1 MPQKLFLCIFLAYM
15 HFLLYLCLPFWQIYT
30 KNGQTYNH
38 KITMEQK
45 DLQTIKQRFNII
57 GNSPLLNR
65 GIEVAV
71 QVAPT
76 DLSVLITGESGVG
89 KENFPQIIHAYSL
102 RRHRKD
108 SYFTVNCG
116 AIPKGTLESELFGHE
131 KGAFTDARTERKGYF
146 EMADGGTLFLDEV
159 GELPLETQAQLLR
172 VLETGEFMRVGSS
185 QIRKTDVR
193 IVAAT
198 NLDMKRAISEG
209 RFREDLYYRLNTV
222 EIKVPAL
229 RERAD
234 DIPLLFRKFVVDFCQ
249 KYNMPTIQLSEDAT
263 QLLKNYYWHGNI
275 RQLKHT
281 AEQMCAVET
290 TRTIT
295 KTILQKYLPE
305 NEMQKGIAL
314 LGAHA
319 QTNHDT
325 FMTER
330 ELLYKVLFDMK
341 RDMTEMRQQLN
352 GLLSSTTNNTHRNTE
367 MVVSQHTDYESVE
380 EVQEDIDHSIH
391 TSMVSKDVE
400 DAVVAEE
407 APFTTMED
415 IERESIR
422 RALERNN
429 GSRKIA
435 AHELHIS
442 ERTLYR
448 KIKEYGL

>member
-1 MPQKLFLCIFLAYM
+1 
-15 HFLLYLCLPFWQIYT
+15 
-30 KNGQTYNH
+30 
-38 KITMEQK
+38 MERQ
-45 DLQTIKQRFNII
+45 DLQAIKQRFGII
-57 GNSPLLNR
+57 GNSPILNR

-76 DLSVLITGESGVG
+76 DLSVLITGASGVG
-89 KENFPQIIHAYSL
+89 KENFPKIINAYSL
-102 RRHRKD
+102 RRHKKD
-108 SYFTVNCG
+108 SYFAVNCG

-131 KGAFTDARTERKGYF
+131 KGAFTDARVERKGYF
-146 EMADGGTLFLDEV
+146 EIADGGTLFLDEV

-172 VLETGEFMRVGSS
+172 VLESGEFMRVGSS

-193 IVAAT
+193 VVAAT

-229 RERAD
+229 RDRAE

-249 KYNMPTIQLSEDAT
+249 KYNMPTIQLSDEAM
-263 QLLKNYYWHGNI
+263 QLMKNYYWNGNV

-281 AEQMCAVET
+281 AEQLCVIET

-295 KTILQKYLPE
+295 AETLRKYLPE

-314 LGAHA
+314 LGAHT
-319 QTNHDT
+319 QTNHET
-325 FMTER
+325 FMNER

-341 RDMTEMRQQLN
+341 REMTEMRQQLN
-352 GLLSSTTNNTHRNTE
+352 GLLTSPATPQHRNTD
-367 MVVSQHTDYESVE
+367 MVVTTHSEYEPVE
-380 EVQEDIDHSIH
+380 EVQDMDDIIVTPEP
-391 TSMVSKDVE
+391 TSNT
-400 DAVVAEE
+400 
-407 APFTTMED
+407 PNLTMEEM
-415 IERESIR
+415 ERETIR
-422 RALERNN
+422 RSLQRNN
-429 GSRKIA
+429 GSRKMA
-435 AHELHIS
+435 AVELNIS

>member
-1 MPQKLFLCIFLAYM
+1 
-15 HFLLYLCLPFWQIYT
+15 
-30 KNGQTYNH
+30 
-38 KITMEQK
+38 MERQ
-45 DLQTIKQRFNII
+45 DLQTIKQRFGII

-89 KENFPQIIHAYSL
+89 KENFPKIIHAYSL
-102 RRHRKD
+102 RRHKKD
-108 SYFTVNCG
+108 SYFAVNCG

-131 KGAFTDARTERKGYF
+131 KGAFTDARAERKGYF
-146 EMADGGTLFLDEV
+146 EIADGGTLFLDEV

-172 VLETGEFMRVGSS
+172 VLESGEFMRVGSS

-193 IVAAT
+193 VVAAT

-229 RERAD
+229 RERAE
-234 DIPLLFRKFVVDFCQ
+234 DIPLLFRKFVVDFCH
-249 KYNMPTIQLSEDAT
+249 KYNMPTIQLTDEAT
-263 QLLKNYYWHGNI
+263 QALKAYYWQGNI

-281 AEQMCAVET
+281 AEQMCAVES

-295 KTILQKYLPE
+295 AQILHKYLPE

-314 LGAHA
+314 LGAHT
-319 QTNHDT
+319 QTSHET
-325 FMTER
+325 FMNER

-341 RDMTEMRQQLN
+341 REMTEMRQQLN
-352 GLLSSTTNNTHRNTE
+352 GLMTSPATPQHRNTD
-367 MVVSQHTDYESVE
+367 MVVPQHPEYEQVEDIQDEITELIDTPMPVETVVE
-380 EVQEDIDHSIH
+380 EIP
-391 TSMVSKDVE
+391 VE
-400 DAVVAEE
+400 DS
-407 APFTTMED
+407 PMTTMEA

-422 RALERNN
+422 RALQRNK
-429 GSRKIA
+429 GSRKMA
-435 AHELHIS
+435 AAELHIS

-448 KIKEYGL
+448 KIKEYDL